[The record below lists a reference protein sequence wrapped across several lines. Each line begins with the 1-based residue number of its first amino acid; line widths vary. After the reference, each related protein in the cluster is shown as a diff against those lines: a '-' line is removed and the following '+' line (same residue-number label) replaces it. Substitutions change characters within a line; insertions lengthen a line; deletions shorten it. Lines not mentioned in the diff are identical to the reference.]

1 LENREPDRLL
11 TPTSVRWI
19 GTGVAM
25 AVVVFAAMSLALQW
39 VRVDLDWVRNT
50 LSAYLTGPH
59 GAWLKAAYFQLS
71 CALVL
76 LGLGYHRAVAPPARS
91 RVPALLFAVAG
102 VALTVTALADTS
114 SHSDRSGS
122 RLESMVHNA
131 AAALTFLT
139 VTVAMLIQSWTLR
152 RDEAWRHRFAALFS
166 LAVACFAGLWI
177 FLFWHAAPR
186 GLAQKILIAAILAW
200 LALAAWWLRV
210 HSTRAPPQ

>member
-1 LENREPDRLL
+1 MDDREPDRLL

-19 GTGVAM
+19 GTAVAL
-25 AVVVFAAMSLALQW
+25 AVVVFAAMALALQC

-59 GAWLKAAYFQLS
+59 GAWLKAAYFLLS

-76 LGLGYHRAVAPPARS
+76 LGLGYHGAVAAPARS

-102 VALTVTALADTS
+102 VALTITALADTS

-122 RLESMVHNA
+122 RLEGMVHNA
-131 AAALTFLT
+131 AAALTFLA
-139 VTVAMLIQSWTLR
+139 VTVAMLVQSWQLR
-152 RDEAWRHRFAALFS
+152 RDDAWRHRFAALFS

-177 FLFWHAAPR
+177 FVFWHAAPR
-186 GLAQKILIAAILAW
+186 GLTQKLLITAILAW

-210 HSTRAPPQ
+210 HSRRKPE